1 MLCLGVTTGILG
13 WLELTDQIKTTFGP
27 ASPDLSLIQYIRLS
41 LTLFLNSENLTHP
54 VSSLNLERPFSV
66 AAGESPPGVAAQLES
81 QGLIPDARAFTAFL
95 QYAGL
100 DTTLQAGDYLLS
112 PVMSPLEI
120 ARALQDPTPKEVDF
134 AVLDGWRLEEIAAL
148 LPTSGLEIS
157 PGEFLDAARQPPT
170 GYPFPDELAPGQS
183 LEGFLLPGTYR
194 LARESTVSQVL
205 TTLLD
210 NFSVHITPEI
220 EAGFQRQGLS
230 MLQAV
235 TLASIVEREAI
246 QEDEMPMLAS
256 VFLNRLALGLPLE
269 ADSTVQY
276 ALGYNESQKTWWTNP
291 LSSRDLEVDSL
302 YNTYRYPGL
311 PPGPIANPGLNA
323 LEAVAFPSD
332 TPYYYFR
339 AACDGSG
346 RHTFAETFQEHLE
359 NACPAPSEIPGT
371 P

>member
-1 MLCLGVTTGILG
+1 MCLGTATGILG
-13 WLELTDQIKTTFGP
+13 WLELTDRVKATFGP
-27 ASPDLSLIQYIRLS
+27 ASPNLS
-41 LTLFLNSENLTHP
+41 LTQTMRLTIILFLNSEKLTQP
-54 VSSLNLERPFSV
+54 ASSLDLEQPLIV
-66 AAGESPPGVAAQLES
+66 VAGESPPYVAANLES
-81 QGLIPDARAFTAFL
+81 QGLISDASAFTAFL

-134 AVLDGWRLEEIAAL
+134 TVLEGWRLEEIADS

-157 PGEFLDAARQPPT
+157 PQQFLDATRQPPA
-170 GYPFPDELAPGQS
+170 GYPFLDELAPGQS
-183 LEGFLLPGTYR
+183 MEGFLFPGSYE
-194 LARESTVSQVL
+194 LARESSVSQVL
-205 TTLLD
+205 ISLLD

-220 EAGFQRQGLS
+220 ETGIQRQGLS

-235 TLASIVEREAI
+235 ILASIVEREAI
-246 QEDEMPMLAS
+246 VEDEMPMLAS
-256 VFLNRLALGLPLE
+256 VFLNRLVAGIPLE

-291 LSSRDLEVDSL
+291 LSSRDLEFDSP

-323 LEAVAFPSD
+323 LEAVAFPAD

-339 AACDGSG
+339 ATCDGSG

-359 NACPAPSEIPGT
+359 NACPEPSDVPGT